1 MVTSLRSA
9 VILLAV
15 CGATASFHRPHKTSV
30 PELSNDIVPA
40 DSASTLTSSTSCSD
54 IKGTS
59 SFSRW
64 IHLRGGMCVSTK
76 RTGTSFLPPETVER
90 AAAGNM
96 FEKVKV
102 KKDPAL
108 IWTDIEEWAA
118 AIRAGKTNWEDIA
131 SDDID
136 IRAKYAGLFHRK
148 KATPGKFMMRLRVPN
163 GLLESKHMRYYANT
177 VSKYGPEIGVVDI
190 TTRMNIQ
197 LRGMPIED
205 GADIL
210 KGLQALGQTSVMSGL
225 DNLRNLVGSPIAGI
239 DPLEM
244 IDTRELCRTIDSWYT
259 DGGKGNPEWCNMP
272 RKFNIAISGSRD
284 DFAHTHIN
292 DIGFQPCAHEKT
304 GEIGF
309 NVVLGGYFSIKRI
322 AEAIP
327 MGVWVTPAQV
337 VPLSKVI
344 LKLFRHDDV
353 SVALCR

>member
-1 MVTSLRSA
+1 MVRSLRS
-9 VILLAV
+9 VLLLLVLCA
-15 CGATASFHRPHKTSV
+15 GATASFHHSLKTSV
-30 PELSNDIVPA
+30 PELSINSDEKPA
-40 DSASTLTSSTSCSD
+40 VEDASTPAPSSTGSTAAV
-54 IKGTS
+54 KS
-59 SFSRW
+59 SFSRL
-64 IHLRGGMCVSTK
+64 IRVRGGMCVSTK
-76 RTGTSFLPPETVER
+76 RTGASYLPPETLER

-102 KKDPAL
+102 KKDPSL
-108 IWTDIEEWAA
+108 VWTDIEEWAA
-118 AIRAGKTNWEDIA
+118 AIRAGKTNWEEIA
-131 SDDID
+131 SDDLD
-136 IRAKYAGLFHRK
+136 IRVKYAGLFHRK
-148 KATPGKFMMRLRVPN
+148 KATPGKFMMRLRIPN
-163 GLLESKHMRYYANT
+163 GMLESKHMRFYAST

-197 LRGMPIED
+197 LRGMPLED

-244 IDTRELCRTIDSWYT
+244 IDTRELCSAIDSWYT

-337 VPLSKVI
+337 LPLSQVI
-344 LKLFRHDDV
+344 LKMFRFKNV
-353 SVALCR
+353 